1 MNANLIGTPNR
12 GALFLLIGCA
22 QRRVQCAEMPTRALV
37 ARMPVFLIFLFP
49 VVLHFP
55 FLFCT
60 PSNYMLQ
67 TCGFDCQT
75 RASAGLFVSPAGCD
89 PTLPQPRSM
98 GTFAFQRSTCMRI
111 MFSNRA
117 FHSLVYLTR
126 LLINL
131 RGKNLLVTPY
141 SNVACIIFSM
151 REPIEKQKMKKI
163 IS

>member
-1 MNANLIGTPNR
+1 MA
-12 GALFLLIGCA
+12 A
-22 QRRVQCAEMPTRALV
+22 
-37 ARMPVFLIFLFP
+37 
-49 VVLHFP
+49 
-55 FLFCT
+55 
-60 PSNYMLQ
+60 
-67 TCGFDCQT
+67 
-75 RASAGLFVSPAGCD
+75 